1 MTLSMWL
8 LTIILVSLVVLLV
21 KFQQHT
27 TAIFGSVLVL
37 IFALGWVDSET
48 LLGNVA
54 NEGLATLV
62 LLILIA
68 YALEKTS
75 VLTQLTRSL
84 FSKSERSS
92 IVRTI
97 TFSGISSAVLNNTA
111 VVAAMI
117 SSIQKNP
124 QVNTARVLLPMC
136 FAATLGGT
144 MTLIGT
150 STNLVVNS
158 MWVKQGHDA
167 IGFFDLTPIGLIVF
181 LLGAIVLYFTSLMLP
196 EKEMPEEDV
205 EEYFV
210 EAKLESTSSLV
221 GKTVEEAGLRN
232 LVDLFLVEIIR
243 SDRLVRPVSRSQ
255 MLRAGDKLLFSG
267 NVKKIQVLDQFDGLK
282 LFAHKTGLLTQ
293 ELTEVAI
300 KQDSNLVGKSL
311 KETGFR
317 AKFDAAVV
325 AIRREGEQ
333 VSGKLGE
340 VHLRAGDLLLLATG
354 TDFASR
360 DNLRKNFYILSGV
373 TPDNM
378 ISGWRE
384 KLVMVGFVAMIVGS
398 VVTGRSLFDLS
409 LFLFAALLFT
419 GCISVDEI
427 KRHFPVSIWLIV
439 VSALSLANAMQAVGM
454 DGQIAS
460 FAANSL
466 SGYAPVW
473 TLLGVMVLTIMIT
486 ELLTNNAAAAL
497 MFPIAYSLAN
507 GMDVNAFPLILA
519 VCFGASCSFISP
531 FGYQTNL
538 MVYNTGLYKIK
549 DFVKVGGLI
558 TVVYTLVCVIMI
570 PIIYPF

>member
-1 MTLSMWL
+1 MTPTMYLLSG
-8 LTIILVSLVVLLV
+8 ILIGLVVLLV

-48 LLGNVA
+48 LLGNAA

-75 VLTQLTRSL
+75 VLTHLTRSL

-92 IVRTI
+92 IIRTI

-158 MWVKQGHDA
+158 MWVKQGHEA

-196 EKEMPEEDV
+196 KKEMVEEDV

-243 SDRLVRPVSRSQ
+243 SDRLVRPVSHSQ

-267 NVKKIQVLDQFDGLK
+267 NVKN
-282 LFAHKTGLLTQ
+282 T
-293 ELTEVAI
+293 
-300 KQDSNLVGKSL
+300 S
-311 KETGFR
+311 
-317 AKFDAAVV
+317 
-325 AIRREGEQ
+325 
-333 VSGKLGE
+333 
-340 VHLRAGDLLLLATG
+340 
-354 TDFASR
+354 
-360 DNLRKNFYILSGV
+360 
-373 TPDNM
+373 
-378 ISGWRE
+378 
-384 KLVMVGFVAMIVGS
+384 VGS
-398 VVTGRSLFDLS
+398 V
-409 LFLFAALLFT
+409 
-419 GCISVDEI
+419 
-427 KRHFPVSIWLIV
+427 
-439 VSALSLANAMQAVGM
+439 
-454 DGQIAS
+454 
-460 FAANSL
+460 
-466 SGYAPVW
+466 
-473 TLLGVMVLTIMIT
+473 
-486 ELLTNNAAAAL
+486 
-497 MFPIAYSLAN
+497 
-507 GMDVNAFPLILA
+507 
-519 VCFGASCSFISP
+519 
-531 FGYQTNL
+531 
-538 MVYNTGLYKIK
+538 
-549 DFVKVGGLI
+549 
-558 TVVYTLVCVIMI
+558 
-570 PIIYPF
+570 

>member
-8 LTIILVSLVVLLV
+8 LTIILVGLVVLLV

-27 TAIFGSVLVL
+27 TAIFGSVLIL
-37 IFALGWVDSET
+37 IFALGWVDSAT
-48 LLGNVA
+48 LLGNAA

-75 VLTQLTRSL
+75 VLTHLTRAL

-92 IVRTI
+92 IARTI

-167 IGFFDLTPIGLIVF
+167 IGFFDLTPIGLVVF
-181 LLGAIVLYFTSLMLP
+181 FLGAMVLYFTSLMLP

-210 EAKLESTSSLV
+210 EAKLEGTSSLI

-243 SDRLVRPVSRSQ
+243 SDRLVRPVSYSQ

-267 NVKKIQVLDQFDGLK
+267 NVKKN
-282 LFAHKTGLLTQ
+282 TG
-293 ELTEVAI
+293 
-300 KQDSNLVGKSL
+300 
-311 KETGFR
+311 
-317 AKFDAAVV
+317 
-325 AIRREGEQ
+325 
-333 VSGKLGE
+333 
-340 VHLRAGDLLLLATG
+340 
-354 TDFASR
+354 
-360 DNLRKNFYILSGV
+360 
-373 TPDNM
+373 
-378 ISGWRE
+378 
-384 KLVMVGFVAMIVGS
+384 VGS
-398 VVTGRSLFDLS
+398 V
-409 LFLFAALLFT
+409 
-419 GCISVDEI
+419 
-427 KRHFPVSIWLIV
+427 
-439 VSALSLANAMQAVGM
+439 
-454 DGQIAS
+454 
-460 FAANSL
+460 
-466 SGYAPVW
+466 
-473 TLLGVMVLTIMIT
+473 
-486 ELLTNNAAAAL
+486 
-497 MFPIAYSLAN
+497 
-507 GMDVNAFPLILA
+507 
-519 VCFGASCSFISP
+519 
-531 FGYQTNL
+531 
-538 MVYNTGLYKIK
+538 
-549 DFVKVGGLI
+549 
-558 TVVYTLVCVIMI
+558 
-570 PIIYPF
+570 